1 MSILTTSALVQW
13 LKQEPLRKGGTSM
26 GEQTFIPPDYDV
38 FVGLDVSKKSIAA
51 TFSNRHGF
59 IRSLQMPHKVE
70 HLLNHVRKHFTDRK
84 IAFAYEAGPTGYG
97 LYDGLTAEGYRCLI
111 AAPSMI
117 PRAPGKRVKTN
128 RLDSRA
134 LSESLR
140 GGQLKSIHVPSGMYR
155 ELRHLTQ
162 LRDTMVRQ
170 AAAHK
175 QRIKSLLLFEGI
187 EFPLAPAGSQWTV
200 KVKAQLRKLECS
212 GSVRFKLD
220 QLLDNLELCE
230 KQVRSST
237 KEIRRFCKEDKE
249 LSQSIA
255 YLMSVPGIGWIVG
268 SQLLARIGDWR
279 QIENVRQLG
288 SFLGLV
294 PTEDSTGDTVDRGAI
309 TRAGDG
315 RLRSKL
321 IQAAWSAIR
330 QDPELREF
338 YRSVRRRNGP
348 GKGARIAIVAVARKL
363 STRIY
368 AVLKNQRPYVVR
380 EQVHSA
386 PLTQEETSPQGTTR
400 RCAEPGETDNS

>member
-1 MSILTTSALVQW
+1 M
-13 LKQEPLRKGGTSM
+13 
-26 GEQTFIPPDYDV
+26 
-38 FVGLDVSKKSIAA
+38 
-51 TFSNRHGF
+51 
-59 IRSLQMPHKVE
+59 
-70 HLLNHVRKHFTDRK
+70 
-84 IAFAYEAGPTGYG
+84 
-97 LYDGLTAEGYRCLI
+97 I

-117 PRAPGKRVKTN
+117 PRAPGNRVKTN
-128 RLDSRA
+128 RLDSRG

-140 GGQLKSIHVPSGMYR
+140 GGQLKSIHVPSAVYR

-175 QRIKSLLLFEGI
+175 QRIKALLLLEGI
-187 EFPLAPAGSQWTV
+187 DFPLAAAGSQWTLR
-200 KVKAQLRKLECS
+200 VKAQLRKLSCS

-220 QLLDNLELCE
+220 QLLDSLEFTE
-230 KQVRSST
+230 KQVLSST
-237 KEIRRFCKEDKE
+237 KEIRRFCREDAE

-255 YLMSVPGIGWIVG
+255 YLMSVPGIGWIVA

-279 QIENVRQLG
+279 EIDNVRQLG

-294 PTEDSTGDTVDRGAI
+294 PTENSTGDRVDRGSI
-309 TRAGDG
+309 TRLGDG

-321 IQAAWSAIR
+321 IEAAWSAIR
-330 QDPELREF
+330 QDTELREF
-338 YRSVRRRNGP
+338 YRSVCRRNPRGR
-348 GKGARIAIVAVARKL
+348 GARIAIVAVARKL

-368 AVLKNQRPYVVR
+368 AVLKNQRPYIIR

>member
-1 MSILTTSALVQW
+1 MRDT
-13 LKQEPLRKGGTSM
+13 
-26 GEQTFIPPDYDV
+26 TFIPQEYDV
-38 FVGLDVSKKSIAA
+38 FAGLDVSKKSIAA
-51 TFSNRHGF
+51 TFTSHHGF
-59 IRSLQMPHKVE
+59 IRSLQMPHSVE
-70 HLLNHVRKHFTDRK
+70 YLLNHVRKHFANQK
-84 IAFAYEAGPTGYG
+84 IAFVYEAGPTGYG
-97 LYDGLTAEGYRCLI
+97 LYDGLAARGYSCMI

-117 PRAPGKRVKTN
+117 PRAPGNRVKTN
-128 RLDSRA
+128 RLDSRG

-140 GGQLKSIHVPSGMYR
+140 GGQLKSIHVPSAVYR

-175 QRIKSLLLFEGI
+175 QRIKALLLLEGI
-187 EFPLAPAGSQWTV
+187 EFPPAAAGRQWTLR
-200 KVKAQLRKLECS
+200 VKAQLRKLSCS

-220 QLLDNLELCE
+220 QLLDSLEFTE
-230 KQVRSST
+230 KQVLSST
-237 KEIRRFCKEDKE
+237 KEIRRFCREDAE

-255 YLMSVPGIGWIVG
+255 YLMSVPGIGWIVA
-268 SQLLARIGDWR
+268 SQLLARMGDWR
-279 QIENVRQLG
+279 EIDNVRQLG

-294 PTEDSTGDTVDRGAI
+294 PTENSTGDRVDRGSI
-309 TRAGDG
+309 TRLGDG

-330 QDPELREF
+330 QDTELREF
-338 YRSVRRRNGP
+338 YRSVCRRNPRGR
-348 GKGARIAIVAVARKL
+348 GARIAIVAVARKL

-368 AVLKNQRPYVVR
+368 AVLKKQRPYIIR

-400 RCAEPGETDNS
+400 RCAEPGETDDS

>member
-1 MSILTTSALVQW
+1 MRS
-13 LKQEPLRKGGTSM
+13 E
-26 GEQTFIPPDYDV
+26 TFIPQDYDV
-38 FVGLDVSKKSIAA
+38 FAGLDVSKKSIAA
-51 TFSNRHGF
+51 TFTSRQGF
-59 IRSLQMPHKVE
+59 IRSLQMPHNVDY
-70 HLLNHVRKHFTDRK
+70 LLNHVRKHFADQK
-84 IAFAYEAGPTGYG
+84 IAFVYEAGPTGYG
-97 LYDGLTAEGYRCLI
+97 LYDGLAARGYSCLI

-117 PRAPGKRVKTN
+117 PRAPGRRVKTN
-128 RLDSRA
+128 RLDSRG

-140 GGQLKSIHVPSGMYR
+140 GGQLKSIHVPSPIYR

-162 LRDTMVRQ
+162 LRDTVVRQ

-175 QRIKSLLLFEGI
+175 QRIKALLLLEGI
-187 EFPLAPAGSQWTV
+187 EFPPAAGGRQWTLR
-200 KVKAQLRKLECS
+200 VKAQLRKLECS

-220 QLLDNLELCE
+220 QLLDNLEFCE
-230 KQVRSST
+230 KQVLSST
-237 KEIRRFCKEDKE
+237 KEIRRFCKADKE

-255 YLMSVPGIGWIVG
+255 YLMSLPGIGWIVS

-294 PTEDSTGDTVDRGAI
+294 PTENSTGDTVDRGSI
-309 TRAGDG
+309 TRVGDG

-330 QDPELREF
+330 QDAELRDF
-338 YRSVRRRNGP
+338 YRSVCRRNGP
-348 GKGARIAIVAVARKL
+348 GKGPRIAIVAVARKL
-363 STRIY
+363 STRVY

>member
-1 MSILTTSALVQW
+1 
-13 LKQEPLRKGGTSM
+13 M
-26 GEQTFIPPDYDV
+26 GDQTFIAQDYDV
-38 FVGLDVSKKSIAA
+38 FAGLDVSKKSISA
-51 TFSNRHGF
+51 TFTNRQGF
-59 IRSLQMPHKVE
+59 IRSLQMPYRVE
-70 HLLNHVRKHFTDRK
+70 SVLNHVRKHFADQK
-84 IAFAYEAGPTGYG
+84 IAFVYEAGPTGYG
-97 LYDGLTAEGYRCLI
+97 LYDGLAAQGYRCLI

-128 RLDSRA
+128 RLDSRG
-134 LSESLR
+134 LSEGLR
-140 GGQLKSIHVPSGMYR
+140 GGQIKSIHVPSAVYR

-162 LRDTMVRQ
+162 LRDTVVRQ
-170 AAAHK
+170 ACAHK
-175 QRIKSLLLFEGI
+175 QRIKALLLFEGI
-187 EFPLAPAGSQWTV
+187 EFPPAAAGRQWTLR
-200 KVKAQLRKLECS
+200 VKAKLRKLECS
-212 GSVRFKLD
+212 RTVRFKLD
-220 QLLDNLELCE
+220 QLLDNLEFSE
-230 KQVRSST
+230 KQVLSST

-255 YLMSVPGIGWIVG
+255 YLMSIPGIGWIVA

-294 PTEDSTGDTVDRGAI
+294 PTEDSTGDTVDRGSI
-309 TRAGDG
+309 TRVGDG

-330 QDPELREF
+330 QDAELREF
-338 YRSVRRRNGP
+338 YRSVCRRNGP
-348 GKGARIAIVAVARKL
+348 GKGPRIAIVAVARKL
-363 STRIY
+363 STRVY

-380 EQVHSA
+380 EQVLSA